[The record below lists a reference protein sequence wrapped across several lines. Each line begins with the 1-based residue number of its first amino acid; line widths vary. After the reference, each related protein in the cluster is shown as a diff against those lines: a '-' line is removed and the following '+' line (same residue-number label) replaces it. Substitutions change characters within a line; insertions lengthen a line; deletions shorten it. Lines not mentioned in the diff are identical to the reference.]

1 MTSDFPSFAHG
12 RLLIVVTRHGAG
24 DRVAR
29 VARAAGARGGTILT
43 GRGCAASR
51 LLQLLCLADTEK
63 DLVFVL
69 APAPDMQEII
79 AAVRSSPEVFRKTT
93 GIGIVL
99 NVNAIVRGA
108 LSTPAPKPETP
119 ASGGRP
125 QGEAMHDTAGQKPAG
140 QQLIFAIVNAGYAD
154 DLMAAARAAGAGGG
168 TILKARGTGTEADA
182 SFFGITIVP
191 EKEVLLVLAP
201 DDAAP
206 AIFEAMRTAP
216 CLEEPGSGIIFSVPA
231 EDFFPL
237 GPARGKAA
245 R

>member
-1 MTSDFPSFAHG
+1 MMNDPRAFAPG
-12 RLLIVVTRHGAG
+12 KLLIVVTRHGAG

-29 VARAAGARGGTILT
+29 VAREAGARGGTILT

-69 APAPDMQEII
+69 APRADMPAIVS
-79 AAVRSSPEVFRKTT
+79 AVRRSPDVFRKST

-99 NVNAIVRGA
+99 DVNAIVRSA
-108 LSTPAPKPETP
+108 WQMAAPQAPDPE
-119 ASGGRP
+119 
-125 QGEAMHDTAGQKPAG
+125 GEAMKETTARGPAG
-140 QQLIFAIVNAGYAD
+140 HQLIFAIVNAGYAD

-191 EKEVLLVLAP
+191 EKEVLLVLAR

-206 AIFEAMRTAP
+206 AIFEAVRTAP
-216 CLEEPGSGIIFSVPA
+216 CLEEPGSGIIFSVGA

-237 GPARGKAA
+237 GPARGQAV

>member
-1 MTSDFPSFAHG
+1 MTSETGLPAAG
-12 RLLIVVTRHGAG
+12 KLLIVVTRHGAG

-29 VARAAGARGGTILT
+29 VARDAGARGGTILG

-63 DLVFVL
+63 DLVLVL
-69 APAPDMQEII
+69 APAADMPVIA
-79 AAVRSSPEVFRKTT
+79 AAVRRSQEIFRKTT

-99 NVNAIVRGA
+99 DATAVLRSAWRA
-108 LSTPAPKPETP
+108 AAAPAPD
-119 ASGGRP
+119 P
-125 QGEAMHDTAGQKPAG
+125 QGEAMKASTGREPAG
-140 QQLIFAIVNAGYAD
+140 HQLIFAIVNAGYAD
-154 DLMAAARAAGAGGG
+154 DLMAAARGAGATGG

-191 EKEVLLVLAP
+191 EKEVLLVLAESG
-201 DDAAP
+201 AAP
-206 AIFEAMRTAP
+206 AICEAVREAP
-216 CLEEPGSGIIFSVPA
+216 CLEEPGSGIIFCVGA

-237 GPARGKAA
+237 GAGR